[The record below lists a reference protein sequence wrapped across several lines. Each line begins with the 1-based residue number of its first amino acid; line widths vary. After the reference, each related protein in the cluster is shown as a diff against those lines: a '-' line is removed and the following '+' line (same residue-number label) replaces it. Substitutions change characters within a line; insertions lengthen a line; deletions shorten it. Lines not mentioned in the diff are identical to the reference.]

1 MAPIFS
7 NLAIKK
13 LQPYI
18 SKAISGVGLD
28 VIFWDALG
36 RPANSMAVI
45 DLIQMHHTMP
55 VDKNGGAFYQHL
67 KENGIDVEDELA
79 YFMGLFCLTEFEIQ
93 KIQISAL
100 K

>member
-1 MAPIFS
+1 MRYTNFVECMAPIFS

-67 KENGIDVEDELA
+67 
-79 YFMGLFCLTEFEIQ
+79 TEMASML
-93 KIQISAL
+93 KMSLPISWASL
-100 K
+100 I